1 MSLQPI
7 PAAWRVA
14 VCTALKSGRY
24 RFTADA
30 YRDWQNGFPGAF
42 RPELLADFVKIL
54 SLSNLH
60 GCPVPMD
67 SPPGVTWEFWFLHL
81 DFKAYGKLLLCADG
95 LNVVIF
101 SAHHPRQATLR
112 CE

>member
-7 PAAWRVA
+7 PAAWRTA
-14 VCTALKSGRY
+14 VCVALRSGHF

-30 YRDWQNGFPGAF
+30 RRDWQNSFPGAF
-42 RPELLADFVKIL
+42 RPELVDDLIKTL

-60 GCPVPMD
+60 GCPVKMD
-67 SPPGVTWEFWFLHL
+67 FPEGDTWEFWFLHL
-81 DFKAYGKLLLCADG
+81 GNKAYGKLLLSENGKD
-95 LNVVIF
+95 VVIF
-101 SAHHPRQATLR
+101 SAHHPTEPTLR